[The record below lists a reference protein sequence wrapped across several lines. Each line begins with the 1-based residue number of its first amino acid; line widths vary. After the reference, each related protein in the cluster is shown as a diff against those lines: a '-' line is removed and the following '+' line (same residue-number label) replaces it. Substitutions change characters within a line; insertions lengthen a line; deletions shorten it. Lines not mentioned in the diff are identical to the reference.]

1 MMTLNSPHRTNR
13 QVTKGRKYVCQSC
26 CLQQNIYL
34 LDLFSHHRQETRNKD
49 QHSAHCETWSI
60 AEVRLAGCTA
70 SVSAQSTINCE
81 MWYLI
86 EFSKS
91 SYPISPGL
99 PFFWAACNSAG
110 YSMLGL
116 LSKSRGTVQCKMHQI
131 LVYSTRHAANSLHK
145 STAKQCSGTG
155 SNNNLLWPVRC
166 HLNMQLTLSSSS
178 TVPSIYCLKTLYRVN
193 VVFPVF
199 IWHLSTHQS
208 QTKLKNWSLNHS
220 YRPAPGI

>member
-1 MMTLNSPHRTNR
+1 MSKLLFA
-13 QVTKGRKYVCQSC
+13 TK
-26 CLQQNIYL
+26 YL
-34 LDLFSHHRQETRNKD
+34 L
-49 QHSAHCETWSI
+49 
-60 AEVRLAGCTA
+60 VRLVFPSQAGDPEQRPAQCTLWNMKYCRGQ
-70 SVSAQSTINCE
+70 VSWLHCFCLGPKHYKLWNVVPNWILKIQLSH
-81 MWYLI
+81 
-86 EFSKS
+86 
-91 SYPISPGL
+91 L
-99 PFFWAACNSAG
+99 PRTFFWAACNSAG